1 MWIVSWDPFLM
12 KKLFKSEICW
22 SVNSAW
28 CALINWNCLTS
39 QTLRQLFMYSAW
51 TVSVTVKFV
60 PKCVKKKK
68 NRKTQMQTQMP
79 DPNVALHVSYASILQ
94 YVFNFGVCFLQ
105 LLLMKRGG
113 QVSYAGPLGR
123 NSHKLIEYFEVS
135 IFFHVCS
142 LFFLFLI
149 NVCSLLNQMVRVF
162 PYF

>member
-1 MWIVSWDPFLM
+1 MVCTNQL
-12 KKLFKSEICW
+12 KLFDKSNIAATVYVQCMNSIHNSKIC
-22 SVNSAW
+22 
-28 CALINWNCLTS
+28 
-39 QTLRQLFMYSAW
+39 
-51 TVSVTVKFV
+51 
-60 PKCVKKKK
+60 PKMREKKK

-142 LFFLFLI
+142 LFFLI

>member
-68 NRKTQMQTQMP
+68 EQKNTNADANAGPKRSLT
-79 DPNVALHVSYASILQ
+79 
-94 YVFNFGVCFLQ
+94 CFLCIYFAICFQ
-105 LLLMKRGG
+105 LWRVLFAATTDEKRRTSQLRWTSRSQFSQADRILWSEYLFSCLL
-113 QVSYAGPLGR
+113 P
-123 NSHKLIEYFEVS
+123 
-135 IFFHVCS
+135 FF
-142 LFFLFLI
+142 FW
-149 NVCSLLNQMVRVF
+149 
-162 PYF
+162 

>member
-1 MWIVSWDPFLM
+1 MVCTDQL
-12 KKLFKSEICW
+12 KLFDKLNFAATVYIQCMNSIHNSKIC
-22 SVNSAW
+22 
-28 CALINWNCLTS
+28 
-39 QTLRQLFMYSAW
+39 
-51 TVSVTVKFV
+51 
-60 PKCVKKKK
+60 PKMRGKKKK
-68 NRKTQMQTQMP
+68 NRKTQTQTQMP

-142 LFFLFLI
+142 LFFNI

>member
-1 MWIVSWDPFLM
+1 MVCTDQL
-12 KKLFKSEICW
+12 KLFDKLNFAATVYIQCMNSIHNSKIC
-22 SVNSAW
+22 
-28 CALINWNCLTS
+28 
-39 QTLRQLFMYSAW
+39 
-51 TVSVTVKFV
+51 
-60 PKCVKKKK
+60 PKMRGKKKM
-68 NRKTQMQTQMP
+68 NRKTQTQTQMP

-142 LFFLFLI
+142 LFFNI